1 MKKYSF
7 LFLLGSFL
15 QADILFTE
23 TFDNSGTWPTDW
35 SFDQYI
41 NPETGEA
48 YTSFGQ
54 HNWRIDNSFQSDP
67 GFTPPAAVFYYY
79 PRIPL
84 PNDVALGGAEASNN
98 PQSELETSYELS
110 LQSPDIDVGDNAAV
124 LVEFTIALDYWSR
137 PTAHI
142 NGMII
147 EADGGSGWSEMLK
160 YEVGGVGAG
169 DAFDTSLRTE
179 TFVVSTE
186 TGILKLRWKAY
197 GTDSYFIDAWIIDN
211 LKVITLPKLSYAH
224 IESDNTTDSQSAV
237 EGDNI
242 TLSFTSEQSLLTLPY
257 VQINGFETT
266 VVPQGGNSYIAP
278 YIISNADAD
287 GPLTFSID
295 FTALDGGIDGATV
308 KSTTDNSRVTIDRTP
323 PPPFNVGDI
332 ITTQGGN
339 VFSGK
344 WNSTNTSMTI
354 DVTVP
359 EDSAVIDFNYF
370 QGNSISFDGVDDRV
384 VISGNSIYKFSN
396 QFTIELWVKPNSTD
410 SDNYRGLISFGEDGS
425 NQFGYGFAYYATGW
439 RFFIKTQSNSVSQWT
454 SLPYASAP
462 SGQWTHLAAS
472 YDGTKLT
479 LYKNGSVAD
488 EKVVSG
494 QIAWAAN
501 SGDLYIGSFSK
512 AGTDYFFNGNI
523 DEVRLWNTVRTG
535 LQIKGNKGITLEG
548 NESGLVSYWKA
559 DESNGTILND
569 LTSNQ
574 INGNLN
580 GSSFATLNS
589 PINFS
594 TPIYDNT
601 VIIGSKYQLRAK
613 IGSNS
618 FQIFDDLQEVTL
630 TDFNASQKTIT
641 GSSLNFSSVTGYQ
654 HSETAQISALL
665 YDQSGNQSLGDTSAM
680 ELEIDLIANNPTS
693 TNITSNNAN
702 SAYAKTGD
710 LVTITMAYDEDIAST
725 STSIEN
731 NSAVDT
737 DLGSEQFK
745 AEYTLVG
752 TEPEG
757 VINFIIDALDYM
769 GNPGSYTLTTNGSE
783 VTYDKAPPELTY
795 VNISSNNAD
804 TAWAKV
810 NDAISLAFTSNEQIS
825 LIPLSLIPNVSI
837 LGQAASVSDL
847 GNNKFRAVYTPTS
860 SDIEGQADFEIQ
872 FSDLAGNAGTPITLS
887 TNNAKVTFDKTDP
900 AEFRVGLLTPT
911 GGNKVENF
919 WNLTNTGMDI
929 IVSVANDTT
938 LMNGTVQLYAK
949 IGSNTFEVIGD
960 ISTIV
965 SNEINADKT
974 ISIAGDLIEGL
985 TGFAEGQTIYIKAI
999 IHDRPGNSTEG
1010 SQSSSEILIDETP
1023 ASIRPISI
1031 ISNNS
1036 NTSLAKVGDSIVVSF
1051 TTSEIL
1057 IDTTVTISGQNTEI
1071 VGLGS
1076 NQFKAVYA
1084 MAEGDPEG
1092 VITFEISFIDFQGN
1106 PLTGTDSTT
1115 NASQVTFDKTKP
1127 TLDPVAITSENSC
1140 TAGAIAKAENIAT
1153 INFTSLEPLLSS
1165 FAIVMGDT
1173 VVVTDLGSSQYKI
1186 DHQLTAEDSEGDVTF
1201 LIRVKDLSGNSSED
1215 IITTTD
1221 GSSVNLDLTLPV
1233 LDYVHIESNNSYSS
1247 IAVLGDIVTL
1257 TFEPSEPL
1265 SSTTITMASTT
1276 VAATGNNGVFSA
1288 TYIIQD
1294 SDMVTGGFL
1303 PFTINFNDCPANVGL
1318 TDSTTTD
1325 ESFVSIDIGPPEM
1338 VSVKIFSSNQDS
1350 SWSKIGDS
1358 VFVFF
1363 VVNEPLKINGFP
1375 SDAVPPYSSLKI
1387 GENSVEIDN
1396 IENTSYQGFY
1406 IMTESNG
1413 EGQVPLEVSFYD
1425 LGSQAGNDG
1434 TPIQAT
1440 TNNSKVTFDKT
1451 SPIITQATF
1460 STNNTYGDALAK
1472 ISDIG
1477 SINFSLN
1484 ENLRSILTQLDGD
1497 SISMNGENQNF
1508 SYDYTFS
1515 NSNQDGYITL
1525 SMLAIDS
1532 AGNQADTIINR
1543 VYFDKTVPRPFSIL
1557 EGSIIEDK
1565 VYSKFGDSLQLSW
1578 SKVELESGIRK
1589 SYIGLGSDSG
1599 LVDIVNWIASNN
1611 EDQGSLTSLNLD
1623 NNSKYFGA
1631 IFLEDNVGN
1640 ISDSIWGDG
1649 ITIDLE
1655 NPSVG
1660 TVWDGFLDEDIDYT
1674 ADFNRLFVRW
1684 KDFTDNQSI
1693 DFYEAAIGSNNDTIN
1708 IGSWQKSTD
1717 LDNIQIIGLN
1727 LERGVRYFSYLRAVD
1742 SASNISSTLKSDGLE
1757 FDNTPPDIKSIYPLF
1772 DSLQVLSVT
1781 NNDQI
1786 KINFNKPILKFGFTV
1801 SASQDSNLNYST
1813 VIQDSGIIISILD
1826 ILPSY
1831 ESITVNLDTAIAFNL
1846 LNYTDTMVFR
1856 SRLWGDLNE
1865 DYKISVEDILSFN
1878 QNWPNV
1884 STDLGPVN
1892 GMPPYLFPSPDG
1904 ILDLKD
1910 LAAFGKMWVWYYHE
1924 YNQDSLL
1931 SSDISYT
1938 SNFQTEWVENHLK
1951 LLVPENSYGAELVFF
1966 NSNFKAEDFHI
1977 NNLKNG
1983 SLHFSVSDTT
1993 RNSISFVIA
2002 DKNGLDSA
2010 LTFSLVNKSLEKLT
2024 TSLKYKFI
2032 DHKSVQINKGIE
2044 NINLEISPDK
2054 FKLFQNYPN
2063 PFNGETVIKYELP
2076 KSGDVKIKIYDLVGK
2091 EVFSE
2096 SYYNQNPGLKKFTW
2110 KGKDNR
2116 KKAVS
2121 SGVYLFQMSTGEN
2134 IKRMKMILLK

>member
-7 LFLLGSFL
+7 LFLLFSFI

-41 NPETGEA
+41 NPETGEVH
-48 YTSFGQ
+48 TSFGQ

-67 GFTPPAAVFYYY
+67 GFTPPAAVFYYF
-79 PRIPL
+79 PRVPL
-84 PNDVALGGAEASNN
+84 PSDVSIGDIHPAESGND

-110 LQSPDIDVGDNAAV
+110 MQSPDIDVGDNNAV
-124 LVEFTIALDYWSR
+124 LVEFTIALDYWDN

-142 NGMII
+142 NGMVI
-147 EADGGSGWSEMLK
+147 EADGGNGWSEMLK

-169 DAFDTSLRTE
+169 DDFDASLRTE

-186 TGILKLRWKAY
+186 TGTLKLRWKAY

-211 LKVITLPKLSYAH
+211 LKVITLPKLSYVH
-224 IESDNTTDSQSAV
+224 IESDNTTDNQSAV
-237 EGDNI
+237 EGDNV

-266 VVPQGGNSYIAP
+266 VIPQGGNSYIAS
-278 YIISNADAD
+278 YIVSIADAD

-308 KSTTDNSRVTIDRTP
+308 KTTTENSRVTIDRTP

-344 WNSTNTSMTI
+344 WNSTNTGMEI

-359 EDSAVIDFNYF
+359 EDSAVVDFNYF
-370 QGNSISFDGVDDRV
+370 QGNSISFDGLDDRV
-384 VISGNSIYKFSN
+384 VISGNSIYKFSD

-494 QIAWAAN
+494 QIAWTAN
-501 SGDLYIGSFSK
+501 SGDLYIGSFNK

-523 DEVRLWNTVRTG
+523 DEVRLWDTVRTG

-548 NESGLVSYWKA
+548 NENGLVSYWKA
-559 DESNGTILND
+559 DESAGTVLND

-618 FQIFDDLQEVTL
+618 FELFDDLQEVTL
-630 TDFNASQKTIT
+630 TDFNSGQKIIN
-641 GSSLNFSSVTGYQ
+641 GLSINFSNVTGYQ

-680 ELEIDLIANNPTS
+680 VLEIDLIANNPTS
-693 TNITSNNAN
+693 TNITSNNTN
-702 SAYAKTGD
+702 SSYAKTD
-710 LVTITMAYDEDIAST
+710 DIITITMAYDEDIAST
-725 STSIEN
+725 STAIESN
-731 NSAVDT
+731 NAADT

-745 AEYTLVG
+745 ADYTLVG

-757 VINFIIDALDYM
+757 VLNFTIDALDYM
-769 GNPGSYTLTTNGSE
+769 GNPGNYSLTTDGSQ
-783 VTYDKAPPELTY
+783 VIYDKTLPELTY

-804 TAWAKV
+804 TSWAKV
-810 NDAISLAFTSNEQIS
+810 NDSISLTFISNEKIS
-825 LIPLSLIPNVSI
+825 LPNVFI
-837 LGQAASVSDL
+837 LGQVASVVDFQ
-847 GNNKFRAVYTPTS
+847 NNKFKAIYVPTD
-860 SDIEGQADFEIQ
+860 SDIEGLATFEIQ
-872 FSDLAGNAGTPITLS
+872 FSDLAGNDGTPITNS
-887 TNNAKVTFDKTDP
+887 INNTKVTFDKTNP
-900 AEFRVGLLTPT
+900 ADFIVGLLTPT
-911 GGNKVENF
+911 GGNQVAEI
-919 WNLTNTGMDI
+919 WNLTNTGIDI
-929 IVSVANDTT
+929 IVPVSNDTT
-938 LMNGTVQLYAK
+938 LKNGTVQLYAK
-949 IGSNTFEVIGD
+949 IASNVFTPLGG
-960 ISTIV
+960 ISTIL
-965 SNEINADKT
+965 SSEINTDKT
-974 ISIAGDLIEGL
+974 ISIPGNLIEGL
-985 TGFAEGQTIYIKAI
+985 TGFVEMQTIYIKAI
-999 IHDRPGNSTEG
+999 MHDRPGNSTEG
-1010 SQSSSEILIDETP
+1010 SQSITEILIDETP
-1023 ASIRPISI
+1023 ANISPISI
-1031 ISNNS
+1031 ISNNN
-1036 NTSLAKVGDSIVVSF
+1036 NTSLAKIGDSVTVSF
-1051 TTSEIL
+1051 STSEAL
-1057 IDTTVTISGQNTEI
+1057 IDTVVKIEDQLSI
-1071 VGLGS
+1071 VSGLGS
-1076 NQFKAVYA
+1076 NQFAGVFEMIDA
-1084 MAEGDPEG
+1084 NSEG
-1092 VITFEISFIDFQGN
+1092 VIPFEISFIDVQGN
-1106 PLTGTDSTT
+1106 PFTISDSTT
-1115 NASQVTFDKTKP
+1115 DGTQVIFDKTKP
-1127 TLDPVAITSENSC
+1127 TLNPVSIISDNSC
-1140 TAGAIAKAENIAT
+1140 SSGSIAKSGNIVSISYTASES
-1153 INFTSLEPLLSS
+1153 ILSS
-1165 FAIVMGDT
+1165 FATVMGDT
-1173 VVVTDLGSSQYKI
+1173 VSISDLGSSQFKI
-1186 DHQLTAEDSEGDVTF
+1186 DYQLNDSNIEGLVEFNIKVT
-1201 LIRVKDLSGNSSED
+1201 DLAGNISED
-1215 IITTTD
+1215 VISTSD
-1221 GSSVNLDLTLPV
+1221 GSGVDLDLTLPV

-1247 IAVLGDIVTL
+1247 IAVLGDLVTL

-1265 SSTTITMASTT
+1265 SSTTTTMASTT
-1276 VAATGNNGVFSA
+1276 VTASENNGIYSA

-1294 SDMVTGGFL
+1294 SDMLSGGFL
-1303 PFTINFNDCPANVGL
+1303 PFTVNFNDCPGNAGIV
-1318 TDSTTTD
+1318 DSTTSD

-1363 VVNEPLKINGFP
+1363 VVNEPLKIVGFP
-1375 SDAVPPYSSLKI
+1375 SDAIPPYSSLKI
-1387 GENSVEIDN
+1387 GENSVEIIN
-1396 IENTSYQGFY
+1396 VENTSYQGFY
-1406 IMTESNG
+1406 IMTEPDN

-1440 TNNSKVTFDKT
+1440 TNNSKVIFDKT
-1451 SPIITQATF
+1451 SPTITQATF
-1460 STNNTYGDALAK
+1460 TTNNTYGDSLAK
-1472 ISDIG
+1472 INDIG

-1484 ENLRSILTQLDGD
+1484 ENLRSVLTQLDSD
-1497 SISMNGENQNF
+1497 SISMNGGNQNF
-1508 SYDYTFS
+1508 SYNYTFS
-1515 NSNQDGYITL
+1515 DSNQNGYIAL

-1532 AGNQADTIINR
+1532 AGNQSDTIINR
-1543 VYFDKTVPRPFSIL
+1543 VYFDKTAPQLSSIL

-1565 VYSKFGDSLQLSW
+1565 VYSRFGDSLQLAW
-1578 SKVELESGIRK
+1578 SKVELESGIKR

-1599 LVDIVNWIASNN
+1599 LVDIVNWIISSN
-1611 EDQGSLTSLNLD
+1611 EDQGSLTALNLD

-1640 ISDSIWGDG
+1640 ISNSIWGDG

-1655 NPSVG
+1655 VPNVG
-1660 TVWDGFLDEDIDYT
+1660 SVWDGFLDEDIDYT
-1674 ADFNRLFVRW
+1674 ADSNQLFVRW

-1708 IGSWQKSTD
+1708 IASWQKSTSV
-1717 LDNIQIIGLN
+1717 DNIQIVGLN
-1727 LERGVRYFSYLRAVD
+1727 LERGVKYFSYLRAVD
-1742 SASNISSTLKSDGLE
+1742 SASNISSILKSDGLE
-1757 FDNTPPDIKSIYPLF
+1757 FDNTPPNIKSIYPLF
-1772 DSLQVLSVT
+1772 DSLQVLSVL
-1781 NNDQI
+1781 NNDEI

-1831 ESITVNLDTAIAFNL
+1831 ETITVNLDTAIAFNL

-1856 SRLWGDLNE
+1856 SKLWGDLND

-1878 QNWPNV
+1878 QNWPKVN
-1884 STDLGPVN
+1884 TDLGPAS
-1892 GMPPYLFPSPDG
+1892 GMAPYLFPSPDG
-1904 ILDLKD
+1904 ISDLKD

-1931 SSDISYT
+1931 SSNISY
-1938 SNFQTEWVENHLK
+1938 NYDIHTEWEKNYLK
-1951 LLVPENSYGAELVFF
+1951 LVVPENTYGAELVFF
-1966 NSNFKAEDFHI
+1966 NSNFKVKDFHI

-1983 SLHFSVSDTT
+1983 SFHFAVSDTD
-1993 RNSISFVIA
+1993 RNLISFVIA
-2002 DKNGLDSA
+2002 DKSGLDSP

-2032 DHKSVQINKGIE
+2032 DNKSVQINKGIG
-2044 NINLEISPDK
+2044 NIDLEILPDK

-2076 KSGDVKIKIYDLVGK
+2076 KSGKVKIKIYDLVGK

-2096 SYYNQNPGLKKFTW
+2096 SYYNQKPGIKKFTW
-2110 KGKDNR
+2110 KGKDNG
-2116 KKAVS
+2116 KNVVS
-2121 SGVYLFQMSTGEN
+2121 SGVYFFQISAGEN